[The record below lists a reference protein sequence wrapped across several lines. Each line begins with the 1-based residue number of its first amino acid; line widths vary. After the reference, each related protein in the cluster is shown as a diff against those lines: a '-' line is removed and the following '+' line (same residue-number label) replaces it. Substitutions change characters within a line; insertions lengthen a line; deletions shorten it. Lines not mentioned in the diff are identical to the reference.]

1 MNHIIANYIIK
12 KICFT
17 TLKKSMLIVIKFLQV

>member
-17 TLKKSMLIVIKFLQV
+17 MLKKSMLIVIKALQV